1 MIIAHVRTSVC
12 DHSVR
17 VLVVSR
23 HNVLRVLVDQRNNDS
38 TFHDD
43 DDHSHLDSGGGTLRM
58 SQMMMMMISSATE
71 DSYG

>member
-1 MIIAHVRTSVC
+1 MLWMVTIIIAHVRTSVC

-43 DDHSHLDSGGGTLRM
+43 DDHSHLDSGGGTVPM
-58 SQMMMMMISSATE
+58 PQ
-71 DSYG
+71 

>member
-23 HNVLRVLVDQRNNDS
+23 RNVLRVLVDQRNNDS

-43 DDHSHLDSGGGTLRM
+43 DDHSHLDSGGGTVRM
-58 SQMMMMMISSATE
+58 PQ
-71 DSYG
+71 